1 MPRFPMPRRCAHVDG
16 KMKEGADMKKNFWG
30 VLQLVIGFAVML
42 VVGSV
47 MIPPPP
53 VFLPIL

>member
-1 MPRFPMPRRCAHVDG
+1 
-16 KMKEGADMKKNFWG
+16 MKEGADMKKHFWG

-53 VFLPIL
+53 VFLPILYLFMVLGARLR